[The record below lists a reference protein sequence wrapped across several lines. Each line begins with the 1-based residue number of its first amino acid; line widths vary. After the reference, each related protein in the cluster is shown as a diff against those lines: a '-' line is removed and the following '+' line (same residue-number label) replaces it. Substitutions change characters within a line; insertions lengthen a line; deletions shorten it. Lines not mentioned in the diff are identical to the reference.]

1 MIAKSDNYC
10 FSQYVGTL
18 IVNSRVLNIDIQLQ
32 NNSHANLKSD
42 RNSTHESASNNE
54 YNNSFEKDTDVQEYI
69 IDVED
74 TSKRKEPVSLLS
86 IGITF

>member
-1 MIAKSDNYC
+1 M
-10 FSQYVGTL
+10 L
-18 IVNSRVLNIDIQLQ
+18 I
-32 NNSHANLKSD
+32 LKSD

-74 TSKRKEPVSLLS
+74 TSKRKEPISLLS